1 MRVAAQAGVAADGD
15 TLAVTPGVNGYVQKK
30 LYTGRYTWQH
40 STGESRGKQTVG
52 ESKTD
57 LQSFG
62 RPGRQGPL
70 PRAATKAHGHPAP
83 TSVRR
88 KGVCYQAVNG
98 LLNGLSEE
106 KCWDCEQLQ
115 RSVCMQARVHARC
128 VRDSACAAHRRVPVY
143 VCVRQQGLVQ
153 RMYMHMNHTKRC
165 VARAPTARLSAP
177 GQRLV
182 RPIQKVVLQP

>member
-1 MRVAAQAGVAADGD
+1 MCRRSCTLEDTLGNTAQARAGANKQLGRVKLTFNRSADPGD
-15 TLAVTPGVNGYVQKK
+15 KDRSLELP
-30 LYTGRYTWQH
+30 LRLTGI
-40 STGESRGKQTVG
+40 
-52 ESKTD
+52 
-57 LQSFG
+57 
-62 RPGRQGPL
+62 PL
-70 PRAATKAHGHPAP
+70 PPVFGERGSAIRPL
-83 TSVRR
+83 
-88 KGVCYQAVNG
+88 NG

-128 VRDSACAAHRRVPVY
+128 VRDSACAAQRRVPVY

-165 VARAPTARLSAP
+165 VARLSAP
-177 GQRLV
+177 GHRLV